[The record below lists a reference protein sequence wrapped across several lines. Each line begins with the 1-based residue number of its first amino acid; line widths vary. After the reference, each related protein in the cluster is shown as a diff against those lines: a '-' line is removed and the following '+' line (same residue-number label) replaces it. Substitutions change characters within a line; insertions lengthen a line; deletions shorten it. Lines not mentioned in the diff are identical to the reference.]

1 MLLNNAPKEWKLI
14 STKKVYSSF
23 FIDLYEDTLDID
35 GKNKI
40 YIRGIRKDYSTIVP
54 FISNDEIMVIKSYRY
69 LVDSVQI
76 EVPSGYIDDGES
88 AQQAALRE
96 LKEETGFN
104 ARKLI
109 PIGTYTT
116 DYSMFKQ
123 KGNLFVAYDLVK
135 EGEQSL
141 GIMEKIDVQILN
153 VKEIMD
159 MLLEGKVM
167 NAASIVALYRALD
180 FHHKQI

>member
-1 MLLNNAPKEWKLI
+1 MLLNNAPKQWKII
-14 STKKVYSSF
+14 STKKAYSSF

-54 FISNDEIMVIKSYRY
+54 FMSNDEILAIKSYRY
-69 LVDSVQI
+69 LVDSFQI
-76 EVPSGYIDDGES
+76 EVPSGYIDEGES

-96 LKEETGFN
+96 LKEETGYS

-123 KGNLFVAYDLVK
+123 KG
-135 EGEQSL
+135 
-141 GIMEKIDVQILN
+141 
-153 VKEIMD
+153 
-159 MLLEGKVM
+159 
-167 NAASIVALYRALD
+167 
-180 FHHKQI
+180 